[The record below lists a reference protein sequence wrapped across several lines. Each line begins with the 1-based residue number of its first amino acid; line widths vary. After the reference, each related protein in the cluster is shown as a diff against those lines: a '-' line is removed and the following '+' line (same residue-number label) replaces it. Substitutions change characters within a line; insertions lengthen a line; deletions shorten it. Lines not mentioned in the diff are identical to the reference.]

1 MFQRAVEELQRGA
14 AIVMPTDTVY
24 GLAAFPENPDAVQW
38 VFELKRRPDHKSLP
52 VLAADARALNDVVE
66 MGPQAQMLA
75 EAFWPGPL
83 TLVLPRAGGF
93 GHDLGAGTA
102 STVAVR
108 VPAHEVA
115 LGLLQRTG
123 PLAVTS
129 ANLSGEPA
137 ATTTKEAR
145 AAFGD
150 AIPVYLEGGTCAGGA
165 STVVEVGEE
174 VSVLRSGPVAE
185 EEIRR
190 TLNL

>member
-1 MFQRAVEELQRGA
+1 MFDRAIEELQRGGA
-14 AIVMPTDTVY
+14 VVIPTDTVY
-24 GLAAFPENPDAVQW
+24 GIAALPENPAAVQW
-38 VFELKRRPDHKSLP
+38 VFELKRRPDHRALP
-52 VLAADARALNDVVE
+52 VLAANARALNDVVE
-66 MGPQAQMLA
+66 IGPGARTLA
-75 EAFWPGPL
+75 EAFWPGPV
-83 TLVLPRAGGF
+83 TLVLPRAEGF
-93 GHDLGAGTA
+93 DHDLGAGTS

-115 LGLLQRTG
+115 LALLERTG

-137 ATTTKEAR
+137 ATTTEEAR

-165 STVVEVGEE
+165 STVVSLDEGIEI
-174 VSVLRSGPVAE
+174 LRSGPVSE
-185 EEIRR
+185 DEIRR

>member
-1 MFQRAVEELQRGA
+1 MFDRAVEELQRGA
-14 AIVMPTDTVY
+14 AVVVPTDTVY

-52 VLAADARALNDVVE
+52 VLAADVRALETVVDMDE
-66 MGPQAQMLA
+66 SARLLA
-75 EAFWPGPL
+75 ERFWPGPL
-83 TLVLPRAGGF
+83 TLALPRAAGF
-93 GHDLGAGTA
+93 DHDLGAGTN

-108 VPAHEVA
+108 VPAHEVVLA
-115 LGLLQRTG
+115 LLERTG

-137 ATTTKEAR
+137 ATTTDEAR

-150 AIPVYLEGGTCAGGA
+150 AIPVYLEGGTCSGGA
-165 STVVEVGEE
+165 STVVSLDEG
-174 VSVLRSGPVAE
+174 VSVLRSGPVSE

-190 TLNL
+190 ALNL

>member
-1 MFQRAVEELQRGA
+1 MFDRAFEELQRGA

-24 GLAAFPENPDAVQW
+24 GLAALPENPDAVQW

-52 VLAADARALNDVVE
+52 LLAADARALRAVVE
-66 MGPQAQMLA
+66 IDAAAQMLA
-75 EAFWPGPL
+75 ERFWPGPL
-83 TLVLPRAGGF
+83 TLVLPRAPGF
-93 GHDLGAGTA
+93 DHDLGAGTT

-108 VPAHEVA
+108 VPGHEVA
-115 LGLLQRTG
+115 LGLLERTG

-137 ATTTKEAR
+137 ATTTDEAR

-165 STVVEVGEE
+165 STVVSFEE
-174 VSVLRSGPVAE
+174 GLEILRTGPVSE
-185 EEIRR
+185 DEIRQ
-190 TLNL
+190 TLNA